1 MIKSQK
7 MKKPALVILAAG
19 LGSRYGGLKQL
30 EAIGPGGETII
41 DYSVYDA
48 MQAGYGRVVFVIKK
62 EMEEAFRDRLL
73 SRFEHRVETAC
84 AFQDLSDLP
93 PGFTL
98 PEGREK
104 PWGTTHAVLAAE
116 GLVDEPFS
124 VINADDFYGS
134 DAYRQMAAFLNTG
147 ANPPN
152 GGNSHAMV
160 GYRLANTLSEH
171 GTVSRGVCETDEA
184 GSLITVVEHTK
195 ISRENGSI
203 ISHAAQPPVE
213 LKDNDLVSMNFWGF
227 TPDLFPLL
235 QDEFI
240 SFLQKNSG
248 ELTAECYLPVV
259 VNRLIRQK
267 KVSVKVLDSTADWF
281 GITYN
286 QDRDAAR
293 ENMLR
298 KIRSGEYP
306 RDLWA

>member
-1 MIKSQK
+1 MVTHK

-48 MQAGYGRVVFVIKK
+48 IQAGYGKVVFVIKK
-62 EMEEAFRDRLL
+62 EMEEAFRERLL
-73 SRFEHRVETAC
+73 SRFEHRVETVC
-84 AFQDLSDLP
+84 AFQDINDLP
-93 PGFTL
+93 TGFTL

-124 VINADDFYGS
+124 VINADDFYGF
-134 DAYRQMAAFLNTG
+134 DAYRQMAAFLNASPTD
-147 ANPPN
+147 
-152 GGNSHAMV
+152 GGNHYAMV

-171 GTVSRGVCETDEA
+171 GTVSRGVCETDKT
-184 GSLITVVEHTK
+184 GSLVTVVEHTK
-195 ISRENGSI
+195 ISRENGTI
-203 ISHAAQPPVE
+203 ISHTAQPPAE
-213 LKDNDLVSMNFWGF
+213 LKDNALVSMNFWGF
-227 TPDLFPLL
+227 TPDLFSLL
-235 QDEFI
+235 RDEFI
-240 SFLQKNSG
+240 AFLHQNSG
-248 ELTAECYLPVV
+248 ELTMECYLPVV
-259 VNRLIRQK
+259 VNRLIRQNRAR
-267 KVSVKVLDSTADWF
+267 VLVLDTTAEWF

-286 QDRDAAR
+286 QDRNAAR

-298 KIRSGEYP
+298 KIRSGVYP

>member
-1 MIKSQK
+1 MTSEK

-30 EAIGPGGETII
+30 EAIGPAGETII

-48 MQAGYGRVVFVIKK
+48 IQAGYGRVVFVIKK
-62 EMEEAFRDRLL
+62 EMEEAFRERLL

-104 PWGTTHAVLAAE
+104 PWGTTHAVLAAD

-124 VINADDFYGS
+124 VINADDFYGF
-134 DAYRQMAAFLNTG
+134 DAYRQMAAFLNAG
-147 ANPPN
+147 AGQPN
-152 GGNSHAMV
+152 GGNRYAMV

-184 GSLITVVEHTK
+184 GSLVTVVEHTK
-195 ISRENGSI
+195 ISRENDVI
-203 ISHAAQPPVE
+203 ISHAVQPPAE
-213 LKDNDLVSMNFWGF
+213 LNENALVSMNFWGF

-235 QDEFI
+235 RDEFI
-240 SFLQKNSG
+240 TFLQQNSG
-248 ELTAECYLPVV
+248 ELTKECYLPVV
-259 VNRLIRQK
+259 VNRLIRQNRA
-267 KVSVKVLDSTADWF
+267 SVLVLDTTAEWF

>member
-1 MIKSQK
+1 MVTSHN

-30 EAIGPGGETII
+30 EAIGPGGQTII

-48 MQAGYGRVVFVIKK
+48 IQAGYGRVVFVIKK
-62 EMEEAFRDRLL
+62 EMEEAFHERLL

-124 VINADDFYGS
+124 VINADDFYGF
-134 DAYRQMAAFLNTG
+134 DAYRQLAAFLN
-147 ANPPN
+147 ASPPD
-152 GGNSHAMV
+152 GGNRYAMV
-160 GYRLANTLSEH
+160 GYQLANTLSEH
-171 GTVSRGVCETDEA
+171 GTVSRGVCETDET
-184 GSLITVVEHTK
+184 GSLVTVVEHTK
-195 ISRENGSI
+195 ISRENGTI
-203 ISHAAQPPVE
+203 ISHAAQPPAE
-213 LKDNDLVSMNFWGF
+213 LKDNALVSMNFWGF

-235 QDEFI
+235 RDEFI
-240 SFLQKNSG
+240 AFLQQNSG
-248 ELTAECYLPVV
+248 EMTTECYLPVV
-259 VNRLIRQK
+259 VNHLIRQNR
-267 KVSVKVLDSTADWF
+267 VSVKVLDTTAEWF

-293 ENMLR
+293 ENMLL
-298 KIRSGEYP
+298 KIRSGVYP